1 MYSGNIFTVFFMM
14 TFFYVFLLL
23 SSPAITMST
32 GTSGLVVAAAARPLK
47 SANYATFK
55 PKTSQERDKIGS
67 RSGVE
72 DCLPKGI
79 HRNSAPSR
87 YINYHT
93 FGSPMCSTTKDAA
106 ATSNP

>member
-14 TFFYVFLLL
+14 SSFYVFLLL
-23 SSPAITMST
+23 SSPAITMSG
-32 GTSGLVVAAAARPLK
+32 GTSGHVVAAAARPLK
-47 SANYATFK
+47 SANYATFE
-55 PKTSQERDKIGS
+55 PKTSHEGDKFGS

-79 HRNSAPSR
+79 HGNSAPSR

-93 FGSPMCSTTKDAA
+93 FGSTMCSTPKDAT
-106 ATSNP
+106 ATSKP